1 MVIIIFDI
9 FSRLNEIKQKRKK
22 QKDRERAEQD
32 IKLRIQF
39 ADSSS
44 TGPKKVSP
52 FSSHRMFNRPRKNA
66 LSVHEAADEFREV
79 ADETKN
85 LDIAVRSLDFNA
97 NTIPAV
103 NETCPWTPVPKCNS
117 KFHENYRTNDGS
129 CNNLDKPNFGRTET
143 PFQRILPS
151 AYSGRVKILLIQVR
165 LMT

>member
-1 MVIIIFDI
+1 M
-9 FSRLNEIKQKRKK
+9 
-22 QKDRERAEQD
+22 
-32 IKLRIQF
+32 RIQF

-66 LSVHEAADEFREV
+66 LNVHEAADEFREV

-103 NETCPWTPVPKCNS
+103 NATCPWTPIPKCNS

-129 CNNLDKPNFGRTET
+129 CNNLDKPNLGRTET

-151 AYSGRVKILLIQVR
+151 AYSGKMKLLLI
-165 LMT
+165 